1 MEDLREKTHSI
12 HYELYRR
19 NKLTAMG
26 FSDMSADN
34 RPVRLV
40 LIITLHGSIIM
51 LLYADS
57 LQETYEQKRSEHLKE
72 MQAREERMRQMFVQK
87 VCKQ

>member
-40 LIITLHGSIIM
+40 LSVTIAIHSLTVF
-51 LLYADS
+51 LLY
-57 LQETYEQKRSEHLKE
+57 YR
-72 MQAREERMRQMFVQK
+72 
-87 VCKQ
+87 

>member
-26 FSDMSADN
+26 FTDMSADN
-34 RPVRLV
+34 RPVRSVVYQQQSTKGLFNFLLCV
-40 LIITLHGSIIM
+40 VCRKRMNRNAVSI
-51 LLYADS
+51 
-57 LQETYEQKRSEHLKE
+57 
-72 MQAREERMRQMFVQK
+72 
-87 VCKQ
+87 